1 MTKHLTKKE
10 WVGVAAAVTA
20 LVLCSLWL
28 NQRQRAAQLND
39 KKALYGERLRTAQ
52 VILEN
57 EMLAAAYRTTSD
69 PGVRTR
75 ARFYLDRS
83 PQ

>member
-1 MTKHLTKKE
+1 LTKKE
-10 WVGVAAAVTA
+10 WLAVATA
-20 LVLCSLWL
+20 LTVLVLSSLWL
-28 NQRQRAAQLND
+28 NQKLRAAQLND

-52 VILEN
+52 IILEN
-57 EMLAAAYRTTSD
+57 EMLAAAYLTSTD
-69 PGVRTR
+69 PKVRAR

>member
-1 MTKHLTKKE
+1 LTKRLTKPQGAA
-10 WVGVAAAVTA
+10 VVAALTA

-28 NQRQRAAQLND
+28 NQQQRAVQLNE

-57 EMLAAAYRTTSD
+57 EMLAAAYLTTAD
-69 PGVRTR
+69 PKVRER
-75 ARFYLDRS
+75 ARFYLERS